1 MLPLDYN
8 SVYPELNGYLIK
20 PLLNDPP
27 LCFLIELQDGTYTIK
42 DLEVMHQV
50 IEIKQHM
57 KPITSS
63 PP

>member
-1 MLPLDYN
+1 MLR
-8 SVYPELNGYLIK
+8 
-20 PLLNDPP
+20 
-27 LCFLIELQDGTYTIK
+27 ELQDGTYTIK

-57 KPITSS
+57 KPSQVSS